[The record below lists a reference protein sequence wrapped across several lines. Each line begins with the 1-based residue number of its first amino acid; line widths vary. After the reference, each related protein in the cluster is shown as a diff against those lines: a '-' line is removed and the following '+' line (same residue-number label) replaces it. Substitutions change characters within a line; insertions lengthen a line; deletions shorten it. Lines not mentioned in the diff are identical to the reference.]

1 MEELLKE
8 LGFKETN
15 QSDNTGYYKYY
26 KGFTLFV
33 AKKIVNEEYLTCITV
48 GKNIEISIP
57 FYVDILWVR
66 KFDSE
71 NT

>member
-1 MEELLKE
+1 MKEILKE

-15 QSDNTGYYKYY
+15 QNGYTGYYKYY

-33 AKKIVNEEYLTCITV
+33 AKIIVKEEYVACITV
-48 GKNIEISIP
+48 GRQLEIAIP
-57 FYVDILWVR
+57 FSVNDLWVR
-66 KFDSE
+66 EFNSK